1 MRPRGHIIAMNRL
14 CVFSIVILAVGF
26 SPHTAKSAD
35 TYALIMQGKLDE
47 ARDALDQLEGDSAET
62 GANLFFRALL
72 EPDAGRSVKLLE
84 RALKRSPDEKYR
96 DEIRLRL
103 AQFYVLT
110 GDYRNAAD
118 VIDVRKPASVGAPAA
133 SLDRLRILI
142 SEKTKSFDDARAR
155 LSQLQKTAEGNEWRQ
170 WALVDQARLSL
181 ASGKTKAATGT
192 LETLARDKSRAVL
205 PQALYLLCREAID
218 RGRVDDAARWYNLLK
233 EGYPGAV
240 GLDALADKLGGMP
253 SEPSKDT
260 RAERAT
266 GTFYSVK
273 VGVFASSE
281 NAATQVD
288 RFKRMK
294 VKVESVQKTIGG
306 KKYAIVYVGRYASFD
321 DAEKAKQDFE
331 SQTGEQY
338 QVVAR

>member
-1 MRPRGHIIAMNRL
+1 MNRL
-14 CVFSIVILAVGF
+14 FVFSIVILAVGF
-26 SPHTAKSAD
+26 SSHTARSAD
-35 TYALIMQGKLDE
+35 TYSLIMQGKLDE
-47 ARDALDQLEGDSAET
+47 AREALDQLEGDSAET

-72 EPDAGRSVKLLE
+72 EPDGGRSAKLLE

-103 AQFYVLT
+103 AQFYILT
-110 GDYRNAAD
+110 GDYRNATE
-118 VIDVRKPASVGAPAA
+118 VIDAGKPVSVGTPAA
-133 SLDRLRILI
+133 SFDRLRILI
-142 SEKTKSFDDARAR
+142 LEKTNSFDDARAR
-155 LSQLQKTAEGNEWRQ
+155 LSQLQKTAVGDEWRR
-170 WALVDQARLSL
+170 WALIDQARLSL
-181 ASGKTKAATGT
+181 ALSKDKAANSA
-192 LETLARDKSRAVL
+192 LQSLARDKSGAVL

-218 RGRVDDAARWYNLLK
+218 RGRVDDAARWYNMLK
-233 EGYPGAV
+233 EAYPGAV
-240 GLDALADKLGGMP
+240 GLDALTDKLGSMP
-253 SEPSKDT
+253 TEPSKDT

-273 VGVFASSE
+273 VGVFASTE
-281 NAATQVD
+281 NAAAQVD

-306 KKYAIVYVGRYASFD
+306 KKYAIVYAGRYASFD